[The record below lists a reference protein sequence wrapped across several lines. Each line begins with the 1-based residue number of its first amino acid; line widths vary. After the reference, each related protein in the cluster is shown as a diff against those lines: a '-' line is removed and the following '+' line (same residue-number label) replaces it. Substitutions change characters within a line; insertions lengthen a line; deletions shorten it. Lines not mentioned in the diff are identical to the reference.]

1 MSPMTERY
9 MYEQPNKLKADGSN
23 YREWCVK
30 TRAKINQQKLGKYLQ
45 PCYDPDGKYKSG
57 LEMDDD
63 LVALSYIQL
72 SVHNDHLKY
81 IQHVETT
88 YDTWNAL
95 KAIYENTSEVSL
107 VTLQMKMY
115 KLDWSE
121 RIGLESFADQFQE
134 LTRKMTAAGDG
145 TPERSHVT
153 RFLCLLPPRFANT
166 VSYIT
171 RESRDTT
178 KFATMRS
185 VLEELKLDDERQ
197 QLSNPSLRKNADK
210 SDDALNATVNGECH
224 YCHKAGH
231 FRSECRRRQN
241 DEAKGVQRRNVRD
254 KPQGNGG
261 GRGSYDGGRNGG
273 RFSGRGRGRNGGN
286 GRGGGRPNWRGAD
299 YGNYAEEDEME
310 DIFMIEEDLPVTSCP
325 DDEDTWW
332 QTDVDPAIEPETDDV
347 STELC
352 QYATDETDECNAAAM
367 YVREAII
374 DSGATAHM
382 TGDIDLLHSVVACAR
397 GVRLAD
403 GHPIPVT
410 AMGDLKIKSDETG
423 RTATFKNVLYVPTLK
438 KTLVSISRINRQSND
453 ASLVFKKDHCQLRNK
468 NKLSIT
474 ARWNDSY
481 LYAIQGKFILP
492 GINDEANMAEAADA
506 MLWHARMG
514 HIPAGSMAA
523 ASKASIGGPTDL
535 PKTITCEDY
544 DDDQR
549 DGRRGATTQATK
561 EDIDMDPADT
571 PLLPQHSA
579 SGTTSERSKSPPGRK
594 TSPARLM
601 GQPFGHYPPQIT
613 RHDTRNSRRITTT
626 GATPVVA
633 VAPTHEEE
641 PRESRWDRSHRP
653 STKKQSTSPGR
664 TKQTA
669 MDGLDAARHAARA
682 TAVESKRS
690 ASRNKIRANATTAQ
704 PERKASD
711 RGQSPHKTMRTE
723 GTRGVATKVPW
734 QHPIDQDDSSDA
746 ANAAYDVCF
755 NATDLTRPAG

>member
-1 MSPMTERY
+1 MSPMTQRY
-9 MYEQPNKLKADGSN
+9 I
-23 YREWCVK
+23 REPSS
-30 TRAKINQQKLGKYLQ
+30 TKYLL
-45 PCYDPDGKYKSG
+45 PCYDPDGKYKLG
-57 LEMDDD
+57 LEMDGD

-95 KAIYENTSEVSL
+95 KAIYEYTSDVSL

-153 RFLCLLPPRFANT
+153 RFLCLLPPSFANT

-185 VLEELKLDDERQ
+185 VLEELKLVDERQ
-197 QLSNPSLRKNADK
+197 QLSNPSLRKNADR
-210 SDDALNATVNGECH
+210 SDDALNETVNGECH
-224 YCHKAGH
+224 YCHKPGH
-231 FRSECRRRQN
+231 FRSECRRRQS
-241 DEAKGVQRRNVRD
+241 DEAKGVQGRKVRD

-261 GRGSYDGGRNGG
+261 GRSSYDGDRNGG
-273 RFSGRGRGRNGGN
+273 RFSGRGRGRNNGN

-299 YGNYAEEDEME
+299 HGNYADEDEIEDLFMMEED
-310 DIFMIEEDLPVTSCP
+310 IPLSSCP

-332 QTDVDPAIEPETDDV
+332 PTDEDPAVDFETDTV
-347 STELC
+347 SMELS
-352 QYATDETDECNAAAM
+352 QYATDETDEYNAAM
-367 YVREAII
+367 STYKREAII

-382 TGDIDLLHSVVACAR
+382 TGDINLLHSVVACTR

-410 AMGDLKIKSDETG
+410 AMGDLKIKSEEAG

-438 KTLVSISRINRQSND
+438 KTLVSISRINRQSGD

-474 ARWNDSY
+474 ARWNESY

-492 GINDEANMAEAADA
+492 GMDDEANAAEAADA

-514 HIPAGSMAA
+514 HIPAGSMEA

-535 PKTITCEDY
+535 PKAITCE
-544 DDDQR
+544 
-549 DGRRGATTQATK
+549 
-561 EDIDMDPADT
+561 
-571 PLLPQHSA
+571 
-579 SGTTSERSKSPPGRK
+579 
-594 TSPARLM
+594 
-601 GQPFGHYPPQIT
+601 
-613 RHDTRNSRRITTT
+613 
-626 GATPVVA
+626 
-633 VAPTHEEE
+633 
-641 PRESRWDRSHRP
+641 
-653 STKKQSTSPGR
+653 
-664 TKQTA
+664 
-669 MDGLDAARHAARA
+669 
-682 TAVESKRS
+682 
-690 ASRNKIRANATTAQ
+690 
-704 PERKASD
+704 
-711 RGQSPHKTMRTE
+711 
-723 GTRGVATKVPW
+723 
-734 QHPIDQDDSSDA
+734 
-746 ANAAYDVCF
+746 
-755 NATDLTRPAG
+755 